1 MFVTLPGPA
10 AGAAGTDVAE
20 PGDAPPAVACWAR
33 PDADRARTRAVN
45 AVNAARAG
53 AIDLVS
59 VWREHMRSPA
69 RNRGDRFSQFI
80 GVPILYGNSNKY
92 SGLSSST
99 GTAVLHWVGQ
109 ITGSPGTGPLNGGR
123 HGFDGGKDS
132 WDACRAPMTRKS
144 VGTQRNCEHAAAS
157 RGLAKP

>member
-1 MFVTLPGPA
+1 MFGTLLPGLA
-10 AGAAGTDVAE
+10 AGAAGDDVA
-20 PGDAPPAVACWAR
+20 PPPVACWAR
-33 PDADRARTRAVN
+33 PDADKARKRAVN
-45 AVNAARAG
+45 AVNATRAG

-99 GTAVLHWVGQ
+99 GTVVLHWDGQ
-109 ITGSPGTGPLNGGR
+109 ITGSPGQGSLNEGAKR
-123 HGFDGGKDS
+123 L
-132 WDACRAPMTRKS
+132 R
-144 VGTQRNCEHAAAS
+144 
-157 RGLAKP
+157 RG

>member
-1 MFVTLPGPA
+1 M
-10 AGAAGTDVAE
+10 
-20 PGDAPPAVACWAR
+20 
-33 PDADRARTRAVN
+33 N
-45 AVNAARAG
+45 AMNAARAG

-99 GTAVLHWVGQ
+99 RTVVLHWVGQ
-109 ITGSPGTGPLNGGR
+109 ITGSPGTSSLNEGAIR
-123 HGFDGGKDS
+123 L
-132 WDACRAPMTRKS
+132 R
-144 VGTQRNCEHAAAS
+144 
-157 RGLAKP
+157 RG

>member
-1 MFVTLPGPA
+1 MFGTLLPGLA
-10 AGAAGTDVAE
+10 AGAAGDDVA
-20 PGDAPPAVACWAR
+20 PPPVACWAR
-33 PDADRARTRAVN
+33 PDADKARKRAVN
-45 AVNAARAG
+45 ATRAG

-109 ITGSPGTGPLNGGR
+109 ITGSPGTSSLNEGAIR
-123 HGFDGGKDS
+123 L
-132 WDACRAPMTRKS
+132 R
-144 VGTQRNCEHAAAS
+144 
-157 RGLAKP
+157 RG